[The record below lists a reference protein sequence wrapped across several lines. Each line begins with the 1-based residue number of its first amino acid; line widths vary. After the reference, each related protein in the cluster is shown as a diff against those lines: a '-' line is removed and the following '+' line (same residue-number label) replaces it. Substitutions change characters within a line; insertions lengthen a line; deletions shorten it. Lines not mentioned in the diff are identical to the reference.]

1 MENGQACSC
10 FNGTQDEEGANY
22 SAPVPVIGLYIAGAT
37 LVCLSLIVGDLVN
50 AFRSRLFWV
59 PCRFF
64 SMNSFTLTVV
74 GVVTKI
80 PVDLTT
86 PMPDGQDQLAKIYG
100 TSLLF
105 IFMVLFIPSVGK
117 MTASERIPN
126 LASLTLIV
134 ITVIVNICMQI
145 GTGLIFKFVV
155 EHVVIMVLM
164 LLTLCIMWSSNTDV
178 DTWLHANID
187 GTKDVVKY
195 CQSID
200 GPGLDQD
207 MKLFLL
213 GKLNVPEL
221 LSCKFAH
228 YPTMGILCAT
238 CFIVSSEATF
248 RAALH
253 QKTTSFF
260 GQSVTDYKWSMWVL
274 VGTQIVTTLVG
285 SVSIGLKSLF
295 LARQM
300 KPFVFADKYNNVRS
314 YQLTRSFMPLF
325 RSYYLPKSLSGFCI
339 PEISRGL
346 QGVVSILQFIIDVG
360 MEWTDQVLIFLV
372 AHVLG
377 IFKNRNRN
385 EMEETEFRGRF
396 PNAPLESFPVK
407 DLSFNK
413 WLLVQSSNNTELLIE
428 KERLRNPQSSPL
440 IQLLSGYHARPCA
453 SSMQQLDSMK
463 IGTNEFILFVLL
475 VEATYVLPPSD
486 RTRSLVFTFDEVFD
500 VLYFIGENPVTKD
513 YVHDYTMWIGRDYW
527 MRRKTSN
534 HCFQGCLT
542 RWRNKLNHDVG
553 RILRTEGTISFF
565 QRKISIGDLLNIQEN
580 ETLDALYKRIEE
592 LFICLLQR
600 FLNRLPDVIF
610 KYIIEGSYK
619 DFSERATMCL
629 KFLCRLNLIDARVQW
644 SETNIISFI
653 TREATGVPSQV
664 DVVAAPDG
672 ATALVLDHIVEVTS
686 GESSSQTQTITD
698 DYGSEI
704 VHRIA
709 TGILALFNA
718 SRLTIGISGEEQGD
732 QTIISSDDNS
742 GIIIA
747 LIAASITSN
756 YCSSTHYWSHR

>member
-64 SMNSFTLTVV
+64 TMNSFTLTVV

-164 LLTLCIMWSSNTDV
+164 LLTLCIMWSPNADI
-178 DTWLHANID
+178 DTWLDANID
-187 GTKDVVKY
+187 GTKDFVKY
-195 CQSID
+195 CQSRD
-200 GPGLDQD
+200 DQPGLDQD
-207 MKLFLL
+207 MKLVLL

-221 LSCKFAH
+221 LSCKFGH

-248 RAALH
+248 
-253 QKTTSFF
+253 
-260 GQSVTDYKWSMWVL
+260 
-274 VGTQIVTTLVG
+274 
-285 SVSIGLKSLF
+285 
-295 LARQM
+295 
-300 KPFVFADKYNNVRS
+300 
-314 YQLTRSFMPLF
+314 
-325 RSYYLPKSLSGFCI
+325 
-339 PEISRGL
+339 
-346 QGVVSILQFIIDVG
+346 
-360 MEWTDQVLIFLV
+360 
-372 AHVLG
+372 
-377 IFKNRNRN
+377 
-385 EMEETEFRGRF
+385 
-396 PNAPLESFPVK
+396 
-407 DLSFNK
+407 
-413 WLLVQSSNNTELLIE
+413 
-428 KERLRNPQSSPL
+428 
-440 IQLLSGYHARPCA
+440 
-453 SSMQQLDSMK
+453 
-463 IGTNEFILFVLL
+463 
-475 VEATYVLPPSD
+475 
-486 RTRSLVFTFDEVFD
+486 DEVFD
-500 VLYFIGENPVTKD
+500 VLYFIGENPAVTKD
-513 YVHDYTMWIGRDYW
+513 YVHDDMMWIGRDYW
-527 MRRKTSN
+527 MRRKTGN
-534 HCFQGCLT
+534 HYFQRCST
-542 RWRNKLNHDVG
+542 RWRSKLNYHLG
-553 RILRTEGTISFF
+553 RILRTEGTSSF
-565 QRKISIGDLLNIQEN
+565 QRKTSIVDVLHIQEN
-580 ETLDALYKRIEE
+580 ETLDAQYRSIEE
-592 LFICLLQR
+592 IFLCLLHR

-610 KYIIEGSYK
+610 KYIVESSNQ
-619 DFSERATMCL
+619 DFLERATTCL

-664 DVVAAPDG
+664 DVVAGPYG
-672 ATALVLDHIVEVTS
+672 ATALLLDHIIEVAS
-686 GESSSQTQTITD
+686 GESGRQTQTITD

-704 VHRIA
+704 AHRIA
-709 TGILALFNA
+709 AGILALFNA
-718 SRLTIGISGEEQGD
+718 SYLTIGIPGEEQGN
-732 QTIISSDDNS
+732 QTIILSDDNNRV
-742 GIIIA
+742 I
-747 LIAASITSN
+747 IAASIARLINIIAPPLTTGVTGDEQGSQTFISMETFNDDYNRGVVFGVAARLAALILHLPLAIALASDEEQGSQAFITRETLTDDYMREFALRIAHGIGALITASPSTVGVTDEDEQGSGSRDFITRGIDVARVAAHIASLIIAFPLTIELPGVEGQGSQTLVITREKLTPEKVLHVLFIKLLSNSCWTSSRVGDEMAN
-756 YCSSTHYWSHR
+756 DVRRHVFQLMQDYSSQLQSSRSQRGTY